1 MSNLPVDPKQPVT
14 WLKQV
19 PNQLTLLR
27 IGAIPILLLLYP
39 LSKSL
44 GPLCAV
50 IFAAAAITDFLD
62 GWIAR
67 RYGTVTAIGS
77 LLDPIAD
84 KMLIGA
90 ALVLLASSDALP
102 VFLAGLLIC
111 RDIGVNGLRMVAL
124 EQKIVIE
131 VRDVG
136 KWKTVFQSLG
146 IFCLFISKPLFEIR
160 FREIGMVCIWIA
172 LFLSLYSAWSYGKS
186 YWQSIKS
193 QEKNF

>member
-1 MSNLPVDPKQPVT
+1 MSENQHEQKRPAA
-14 WLKQV
+14 WLKQI

-50 IFAAAAITDFLD
+50 IFAAAAITDLLD
-62 GWIAR
+62 GWLAR
-67 RYGTVTAIGS
+67 KFATVTKIGS

-102 VFLAGLLIC
+102 VFLAGILIC

-124 EQKIVIE
+124 EQGISIE

-136 KWKTVFQSLG
+136 KWKTVFQSVG
-146 IFCLFISKPLFEIR
+146 IFCLFVYKPLFEVR
-160 FREIGMVCIWIA
+160 FREIGMVCIWVA
-172 LFLSLYSAWSYGKS
+172 VFLSLYSAWSYGRS
-186 YWQSIKS
+186 YLLKVNN
-193 QEKNF
+193 QENT